1 MKIIVEDVE
10 DVEQEAQE
18 EEAPEESATEA
29 VDEGGDE
36 EGEDEIVVQIGD
48 EAEED
53 EDEFFEDA
61 GEKKPAP
68 NWLKDLRK
76 SNREQAKRIKELE
89 AEKSTP
95 KHVED
100 EEELPPEPTLEQHDY
115 DAEAFKAALLE
126 WADKKRKVEARK
138 DEKANA
144 QKDAEDAW
152 QAKLSGYAEKKHAL
166 KVPDFDGAES
176 YVKDTFDVTQQ
187 GIIIEIA
194 DDPALLTYA
203 LGKNKKRAGELAS
216 IKQPVQFIK
225 ALTLMEAQIKMT
237 SRKGPPPPERPLSG
251 RTGGGAD
258 NTLEKLRE
266 EAARTGDM
274 SKVLAYKRKQRS

>member
-1 MKIIVEDVE
+1 MAKIAEDYIE
-10 DVEQEAQE
+10 ETDLAEEQE
-18 EEAPEESATEA
+18 EETSEETATD
-29 VDEGGDE
+29 DESGGE
-36 EGEDEIVVQIGD
+36 TAEDVIVVQIGD

-53 EDEFFEDA
+53 EDEFFEDE
-61 GEKKPAP
+61 GEKKAAP
-68 NWLKDLRK
+68 SWLKELRK

-89 AEKSTP
+89 AEKVAP
-95 KHVED
+95 RQAEE
-100 EEELPPEPTLEQHDY
+100 EEELPPEPKLEDF
-115 DAEAFKAALLE
+115 DFVEGDFKAALLE

-138 DEKANA
+138 EEKAKA

-152 QAKLSGYAEKKHAL
+152 QAKLSGYAEKKRGL
-166 KVPDFDGAES
+166 KVPDFDVAES

-187 GIIIEIA
+187 GIIIEVA

-203 LGKNKKRAGELAS
+203 LGKNKKRAGELAN

-237 SRKGPPPPERPLSG
+237 SRKGPPPPERGLTG

-258 NTLEKLRE
+258 NTLDKLRE

-274 SKVLAYKRKQRS
+274 SKVLAYKRRQRA